1 LTPASDSVVET
12 APAKL
17 NLYLHVVGRRADG
30 YHLLDSLIAFAEC
43 GDVLRAAPAS
53 ALSLSLQGPFA
64 DALSG
69 ESDNLV
75 LKAARRLAAEIAVS
89 PSAALV
95 LTKNLPVASGIGGGS
110 ADAAAALRA
119 LCRLWRVQVDASTL
133 AGIAAGLG
141 ADVPVCLH
149 GAPTYMQGIGEVLV
163 PAPKLPQ
170 PGLVLINPRI
180 PLPTPKVF
188 AARRGA
194 FSEPAP
200 FAEPPRDP
208 AALAT
213 ALAARR
219 NDLEAAAIEIVP
231 AVADVLAALKASPEC
246 LLARM
251 SGSGATCFGIYDN
264 AVAAET
270 AARWLLERQK
280 SWWIK
285 ATCLTVT

>member
-1 LTPASDSVVET
+1 MTPASDSVVET

-30 YHLLDSLIAFAEC
+30 YHLLDSLVAFAEY

-53 ALSLSLQGPFA
+53 ALSLSVQGPFA

-75 LKAARRLAAEIAVS
+75 LKAARRLAEIAGH

-119 LCRLWRVQVDASTL
+119 LRRLWRVQVDASTL

-141 ADVPVCLH
+141 ADVPVCLQ
-149 GAPTYMQGIGEVLV
+149 GAATYMQGIGEVLV

-170 PGLVLINPRI
+170 PGLVLINPRV

-188 AARRGA
+188 AARRGS
-194 FSEPAP
+194 FSQAAP
-200 FAEPPRDP
+200 FAEPPRDA
-208 AALAT
+208 AALAAT
-213 ALAARR
+213 LAARR

-231 AVADVLAALKASPEC
+231 AVADVLAALKASPAC

-264 AVAAET
+264 PVAAET
-270 AARWLLERQK
+270 AARWLGERQK

-285 ATCLTVT
+285 PTRLAVR